1 MEIMKTL
8 LFNNKKN
15 ISIVLLAIS
24 LTGCSSIMKAMYGI
38 KKPKV
43 ENEASIMKWLKKDG
57 MTSENVVALSYSGF
71 KSTLTAIKNKMPEV
85 FIFNENGEY
94 IPYGDEWAC
103 NAHAFNFIESLNDTT
118 NYVTGDKMKLDDEI
132 TLMRNLKGET
142 LNSPIKTAETDF
154 YVLIFC
160 AKYAGKLNKNHAEV
174 WEQQALNNKNA
185 QIKVVKVDMDLQEF
199 WGDSLTQIHTN

>member
-1 MEIMKTL
+1 MKIMKIL
-8 LFNNKKN
+8 LFNKKN

-43 ENEASIMKWLKKDG
+43 ENEASIMKWLKKVEMSSD
-57 MTSENVVALSYSGF
+57 NVVTLSYSGF

-85 FIFNENGEY
+85 FVFNKNGEY

-118 NYVTGDKMKLDDEI
+118 HYATGNKMKLDDEI
-132 TLMRNLKGET
+132 TQMRNLKGEA
-142 LNSPIKTAETDF
+142 LNSQIKTPETDF
-154 YVLIFC
+154 YILIFC
-160 AKYAGKLNKNHAEV
+160 AKYAGKLNKNHAKV
-174 WEQQALNNKNA
+174 WEQQALNNKKS

-199 WGDSLTQIHTN
+199 WGDTLTQIHAN